1 MSALEG
7 SGSLRTKPTFRD
19 ATTGSDVIL
28 RGIKPE
34 VETQNIGCFV
44 RLRIRLIVS
53 FFFLIFVYIFKLI
66 LWNASFVFLRKA
78 GMTAK
83 TRQKRQPVRTTLIV
97 VSHKKE
103 NLRARKRQFNSL
115 PKDAPLHHYAGW
127 ANWTANRPT
136 PQRKSPNAKSTAV
149 KVICAMETTMKPTM
163 EPKYQ

>member
-1 MSALEG
+1 MSALKE

-34 VETQNIGCFV
+34 VETQNIGYFV

-53 FFFLIFVYIFKLI
+53 FFFLIFVYQFSSLFPEMQA
-66 LWNASFVFLRKA
+66 LFFLPKA

-83 TRQKRQPVRTTLIV
+83 TRQKRQPVWTTLIV

-103 NLRARKRQFNSL
+103 NLRARKRQLNSL

-127 ANWTANRPT
+127 AN
-136 PQRKSPNAKSTAV
+136 
-149 KVICAMETTMKPTM
+149 
-163 EPKYQ
+163 